1 MAERRNE
8 APRDTKGPAVLPGA
22 RLSSAGYS
30 RYGLSSPGLSGSGRL
45 AVAAAALTCA
55 AAVAGCASSGS
66 QSGSSS
72 STSAG
77 SPTASGSPSSS
88 GKTPGVASPSTAPA
102 AGPPACPTSS
112 LQLKLGLAQ
121 GYAGG
126 VYQVIDFT
134 NTSGSTCTLF
144 GYPGVS
150 LVSGPPYTQI
160 GLAAKRSTTTAVKL
174 ITLAPG
180 ATANALLQIVDAL
193 NYPPATCGPTKA
205 TALKVYPPN
214 QFTPVYLPNTTN
226 GCAKP
231 VQIMYIGAVQA
242 GSGGS
247 T

>member
-1 MAERRNE
+1 M
-8 APRDTKGPAVLPGA
+8 
-22 RLSSAGYS
+22 
-30 RYGLSSPGLSGSGRL
+30 
-45 AVAAAALTCA
+45 
-55 AAVAGCASSGS
+55 
-66 QSGSSS
+66 
-72 STSAG
+72 
-77 SPTASGSPSSS
+77 
-88 GKTPGVASPSTAPA
+88 
-102 AGPPACPTSS
+102 
-112 LQLKLGLAQ
+112 KLGLAQ

-174 ITLAPG
+174 VTLAPG

-214 QFTPVYLPNTTN
+214 QFTPVYLANTTN

-231 VQIMYIGAVQA
+231 VQIMYIGAVQP

-247 T
+247 